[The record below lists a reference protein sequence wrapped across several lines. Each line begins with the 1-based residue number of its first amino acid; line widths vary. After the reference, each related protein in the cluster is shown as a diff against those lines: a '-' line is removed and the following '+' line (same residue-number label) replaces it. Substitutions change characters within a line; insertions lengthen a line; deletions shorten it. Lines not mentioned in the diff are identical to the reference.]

1 MKRFKKIVFTLFI
14 LGITTPH
21 FSYGTDF
28 KESCTHLFEW
38 KDKLNNILVYNKDV
52 KNIKDLTQHFCEK
65 AQTLKCSDDSDWDY
79 IIDYFDAS
87 QSIFL
92 SVLCE
97 SVWKWAWYNQTKSN
111 LKKQDFVDFGIV
123 SSHTWYRESCDR
135 HYWSMNECDYSYNI
149 PLIFN
154 KIMNDFFSI
163 KQAQNFWI
171 TWLNTPFF
179 SETPANNFSLKY
191 FPWLSIMLGD
201 KEKTLIG
208 ICDPNNKYY
217 KTTCKKLKWYMT
229 DANNLLRNTEVVDI
243 DKLQW
248 KKPEDID
255 DCENKFYENI
265 LYCGLLWN
273 DSYYKFLNTV
283 YNEYFRYKLFL
294 SYYSFYINGTDFLD
308 ANKLTD
314 IDKLQKNQEKIFLTQ
329 DQLLKSKQGI
339 SMSFQSLSEI
349 NYSFPLHVWFLMY
362 YEDVEYFMK
371 NIAKIYTPIRTLYDK
386 LRNVQ
391 IKEE

>member
-1 MKRFKKIVFTLFI
+1 MKILKKIVLTLLI
-14 LGITTPH
+14 LCAIAPNISHGLN
-21 FSYGTDF
+21 SDF
-28 KESCTHLFEW
+28 QKNCTYLFEW
-38 KDKLNNILVYNKDV
+38 KDNLNNILVYNGKI

-65 AQTLKCSDDSDWDY
+65 AQTLKCSDSSDWDY

-92 SVLCE
+92 SILCE
-97 SVWKWAWYNQTKSN
+97 SVWKWEWYNQTRSN
-111 LKKQDFVDFGIV
+111 LKKQNFVDFNIV
-123 SSHTWYRESCDR
+123 SSHTWYRESCNR
-135 HYWSMNECDYSYNI
+135 HYWSMNECNYSYNL

-163 KQAQNFWI
+163 KQARNFWI

-179 SETPANNFSLKY
+179 SDTPANIFSLQN
-191 FPWLSIMLGD
+191 FPWLDIMLGD
-201 KEKTLIG
+201 KETKSKG

-229 DANNLLRNTEVVDI
+229 DANNLLKNTEVIDI
-243 DKLQW
+243 NELQW
-248 KKPEDID
+248 KKIE
-255 DCENKFYENI
+255 DCENDFKTNI
-265 LYCGLLWN
+265 LYCGLLWD

-283 YNEYFRYKLFL
+283 YNEYFWYKLFL
-294 SYYSFYINGTDFLD
+294 SYYSFYINGTDYLD
-308 ANKLTD
+308 KTAEED
-314 IDKLQKNQEKIFLTQ
+314 IDKIQKNQEKIFLTQ
-329 DQLLKSKQGI
+329 DQILKSKQAI

-349 NYSFPLHVWFLMY
+349 HYSFPLHVWFLMY
-362 YEDVEYFMK
+362 YEDIEYFMK
-371 NIAKIYTPIRTLYDK
+371 NISKIYTPIRTLYDK